1 MTSTANAVE
10 KRIRVAGTI
19 LIIGLV
25 IEALCLLWAQP
36 LSFVLFVVVGGLF
49 LFVGVA
55 VFLSSLVST
64 PITHK

>member
-1 MTSTANAVE
+1 MTSTTNAVE

-19 LIIGLV
+19 SIIGLV

-49 LFVGVA
+49 LFAGVA

-64 PITHK
+64 PLTHK